1 MEVIIN
7 VRFSF
12 FEFTMFM
19 AWKGEERRRNAF
31 AWMILNHGQETIHLS
46 ILSRK
51 RNKWDGK
58 IIHLNMN

>member
-1 MEVIIN
+1 VE
-7 VRFSF
+7 
-12 FEFTMFM
+12 
-19 AWKGEERRRNAF
+19 RNAF

-58 IIHLNMN
+58 NHSSKYELESSFAGYNFTS